1 MHIPAQRKSAATQA
15 ESKPGT
21 PQQPTGQWWHAP
33 WLLGSGDVTEAKM
46 ALIYG
51 IASTWPDMGHLL
63 GDMGDRKLPPTGLMA
78 TKQGPPTLQLQGLL
92 AVWYPN

>member
-1 MHIPAQRKSAATQA
+1 MHNQPGDKDQASLFHCQLWSMHIPAQRKSAATQA

-33 WLLGSGDVTEAKM
+33 CLLGSGDVTEAKM

-51 IASTWPDMGHLL
+51 IASTWPDMGHI
-63 GDMGDRKLPPTGLMA
+63 MGDCKYHNGSF
-78 TKQGPPTLQLQGLL
+78 
-92 AVWYPN
+92 